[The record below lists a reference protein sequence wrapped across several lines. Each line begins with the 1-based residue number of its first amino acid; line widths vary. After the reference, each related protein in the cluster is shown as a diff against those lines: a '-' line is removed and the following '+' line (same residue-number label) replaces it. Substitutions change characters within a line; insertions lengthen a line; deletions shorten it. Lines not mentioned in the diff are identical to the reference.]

1 MTRTTTWRGAAIAV
15 TTLVALMAGCSAA
28 DTSGSGA
35 AVSESADVTTPSD
48 DDPTVGDVAVE
59 AISDATR
66 ALCGAERRTLEVA
79 SEAYAVMTGSLPT
92 SVDDMVGDF
101 LREAPAEFDIG
112 PDGSVR
118 AIPGGRCA

>member
-1 MTRTTTWRGAAIAV
+1 MATTTRRGAAITV
-15 TTLVALMAGCSAA
+15 TALVALLAGCSAP
-28 DTSGSGA
+28 DTSGSGTT
-35 AVSESADVTTPSD
+35 VSESAGITTPSD
-48 DDPTVGDVAVE
+48 DGSTVGDVA
-59 AISDATR
+59 ADAMSDATR

-79 SEAYAVMTGSLPT
+79 SEAYAAMTGSLPT
-92 SVDDMVGDF
+92 SVDDLVGDV